1 MKDSKVASVQF
12 EHLPGD
18 KAANLAKV
26 RKYVVEAAK
35 QGADMVICPE
45 MCVTG
50 YWFLRDLSKK
60 ELEKLAEP
68 IPNGPTT
75 QELLILAKK
84 FEISIGAGFL
94 ERSDQGDLFNSYVLA
109 MPDGNHVRHRKIHA
123 FVNEHISSGS
133 EFTVFN
139 LPNGNRSAILT
150 CYDNNLFENTR
161 IVALQGAEI
170 LISPHQT
177 GGCRTP
183 SPRCMGVIDQELW
196 LNREKNSDAIESEFR
211 GSKGR
216 EWLMRWL
223 PSRAHDN
230 GMFLIFSNGVGIDGD
245 EVRTGNAMILN
256 PYGEILAETWAASD
270 KMIIADLEA
279 EQLKMNIGMR
289 WIQSRRPELYNKL
302 TELTGCEMDTREVRF
317 KGIDNSG

>member
-18 KAANLAKV
+18 KAANLAKI

-94 ERSDQGDLFNSYVLA
+94 EQSDQGDLFNSYVLA
-109 MPDGNHVRHRKIHA
+109 MPDGNHV
-123 FVNEHISSGS
+123 
-133 EFTVFN
+133 
-139 LPNGNRSAILT
+139 
-150 CYDNNLFENTR
+150 
-161 IVALQGAEI
+161 
-170 LISPHQT
+170 
-177 GGCRTP
+177 
-183 SPRCMGVIDQELW
+183 
-196 LNREKNSDAIESEFR
+196 
-211 GSKGR
+211 
-216 EWLMRWL
+216 
-223 PSRAHDN
+223 
-230 GMFLIFSNGVGIDGD
+230 
-245 EVRTGNAMILN
+245 
-256 PYGEILAETWAASD
+256 
-270 KMIIADLEA
+270 
-279 EQLKMNIGMR
+279 
-289 WIQSRRPELYNKL
+289 
-302 TELTGCEMDTREVRF
+302 
-317 KGIDNSG
+317 